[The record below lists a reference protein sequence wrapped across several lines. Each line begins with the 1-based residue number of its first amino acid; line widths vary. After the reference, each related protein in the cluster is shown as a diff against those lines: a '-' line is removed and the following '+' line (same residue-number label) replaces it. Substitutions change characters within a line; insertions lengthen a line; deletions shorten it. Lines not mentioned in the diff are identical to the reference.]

1 MIIRGTTLIGRL
13 AAIFTLLL
21 AFTACGGGGGDSG
34 FLPPDVPDVTTDLAI
49 TTTALPNAVDG
60 IAYTALVEADGGTKP
75 YAWSVIDNGGTELA
89 INNQGILS
97 GTAPSIGDYG
107 VSLRVTDSTNTQVTS
122 SFILTVTGE
131 TPVPLAIATPS
142 PLTGAEQGKPYTAIL
157 EAVGGQGGYMWTLI
171 DNSDSGLR
179 LGPDGIL
186 SGTAPAEG
194 QYVIKVSV
202 MDDSSTVSEPLIV
215 NVTAFSSPL
224 TITTSTLRD
233 GETGVPYA
241 EVLSASGGDKRD
253 YKWTLLSNG
262 GLSTLTVS
270 IDGVLNGVPN
280 KAGTFGLVYQ
290 VSDGNNT
297 DQLAATLTIAS
308 EPDIPPFPPSTLT
321 ITTAMLRDAVQNM
334 PYAEAMAAEGGTPP
348 YNWFGVGS
356 DNFTGFTMSPVGGII
371 SGTTSVPAGPY
382 GYSVTLT
389 DSTGASVV
397 RSYIINVL

>member
-1 MIIRGTTLIGRL
+1 
-13 AAIFTLLL
+13 
-21 AFTACGGGGGDSG
+21 
-34 FLPPDVPDVTTDLAI
+34 
-49 TTTALPNAVDG
+49 
-60 IAYTALVEADGGTKP
+60 
-75 YAWSVIDNGGTELA
+75 
-89 INNQGILS
+89 
-97 GTAPSIGDYG
+97 
-107 VSLRVTDSTNTQVTS
+107 
-122 SFILTVTGE
+122 
-131 TPVPLAIATPS
+131 
-142 PLTGAEQGKPYTAIL
+142 
-157 EAVGGQGGYMWTLI
+157 MWTLI
-171 DNSDSGLR
+171 DNSDSGLQ

-297 DQLAATLTIAS
+297 DQLAATLAIAS
-308 EPDIPPFPPSTLT
+308 GPDIPSSTLT
-321 ITTAMLRDAVQNM
+321 ITTAMLRDAVQGM

-348 YNWFGVGS
+348 YNWLGVGS
-356 DNFTGFTMSPVGGII
+356 DNFTDFTMSLFGGII
-371 SGTTSVPAGPY
+371 SGTTDVAPGPY

-397 RSYIINVL
+397 RSYIIDVL

>member
-1 MIIRGTTLIGRL
+1 MTIRGTTLIGRL
-13 AAIFTLLL
+13 PALCTFLF

-34 FLPPDVPDVTTDLAI
+34 FLPPDDPDVTVDLAI

-60 IAYTALVEADGGTKP
+60 IAYTALVEADGGAKP

-97 GTAPSIGDYG
+97 GTAPPTGDYG
-107 VSLRVTDSTNTQVTS
+107 LSLRVTDNTTTQVIN

-194 QYVIKVSV
+194 QYAITVSV
-202 MDDSSTVSEPLIV
+202 MDDSGTVSEPLIL

-253 YKWTLLSNG
+253 YKWTLVSNG

-270 IDGVLNGVPN
+270 IDGVLKGVPN
-280 KAGTFGLVYQ
+280 KAGTFGLVYK
-290 VSDGNNT
+290 VSDGNNA
-297 DQLAATLTIAS
+297 DQLAATLSITSQA
-308 EPDIPPFPPSTLT
+308 DIPVTALT
-321 ITTAMLRDAVQNM
+321 ITTTTLRAATQNIAYAVI
-334 PYAEAMAAEGGTPP
+334 MAAEGGTPP
-348 YNWFGVGS
+348 YNWLGVGS
-356 DNFTGFTMSPVGGII
+356 GVFADFTTSPQGVIT
-371 SGTTSVPAGPY
+371 GTTSVAAGSY

-389 DSTGASVV
+389 DNLGVSVT
-397 RSYIINVL
+397 RSYTIDVL

>member
-1 MIIRGTTLIGRL
+1 MTIRGTTLIGRL
-13 AAIFTLLL
+13 AALCTLLF

-34 FLPPDVPDVTTDLAI
+34 FLPPDDPDVTIDLAI

-60 IAYTALVEADGGTKP
+60 IAYTALVEADGGAKP
-75 YAWSVIDNGGTELA
+75 YTWAMINNGGTKLV
-89 INNQGILS
+89 INNEGILS

-107 VSLRVTDSTNTQVTS
+107 LSLRVTDSTNTQVTN
-122 SFILTVTGE
+122 SFILTVTGD

-171 DNSDSGLR
+171 DNSDSGLQ

-194 QYVIKVSV
+194 QYAIKVSV

-308 EPDIPPFPPSTLT
+308 EPDIPPSTLT
-321 ITTAMLRDAVQNM
+321 IITATLRDAVRTI
-334 PYAEAMAAEGGTPP
+334 PYAATVAAEGGTPP

-356 DNFTGFTMSPVGGII
+356 DNFTDFTMSPVGGII
-371 SGTTSVPAGPY
+371 SGTTDVAPGPY

-397 RSYIINVL
+397 RSYIIDVL

>member
-13 AAIFTLLL
+13 AAVFTLLL

-60 IAYTALVEADGGTKP
+60 IAYTALVEADGGIKP

-107 VSLRVTDSTNTQVTS
+107 VSLRVTDSTNTQVTN

-131 TPVPLAIATPS
+131 TRVPLAIATPS

-194 QYVIKVSV
+194 QYAITVSV
-202 MDDSSTVSEPLIV
+202 MDDSSTVSEPLIL
-215 NVTAFSSPL
+215 NVAAFSSPL
-224 TITTSTLRD
+224 NITTSTLRD
-233 GETGVPYA
+233 GETGIPYA

-253 YKWTLLSNG
+253 YRWTLVSNG

-270 IDGVLNGVPN
+270 IDGVLKGVPN
-280 KAGTFGLVYQ
+280 KAGTFGLVYK

-297 DQLAATLTIAS
+297 DQLAATLAIAS
-308 EPDIPPFPPSTLT
+308 GPDIPSSTLT

-389 DSTGASVV
+389 DITGASVV